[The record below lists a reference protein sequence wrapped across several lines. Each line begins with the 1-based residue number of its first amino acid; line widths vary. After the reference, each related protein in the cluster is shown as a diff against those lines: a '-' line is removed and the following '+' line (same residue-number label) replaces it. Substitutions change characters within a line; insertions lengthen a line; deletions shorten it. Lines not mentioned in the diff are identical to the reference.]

1 LQEVW
6 ETTAKIVISNG
17 GTISHHHGVGL
28 LKRKW
33 VKDEVGKQLE
43 LLKNIKKLL
52 DNKSLLN
59 PGKLIY

>member
-1 LQEVW
+1 VGNYCQDR
-6 ETTAKIVISNG
+6 INSG

-33 VKDEVGKQLE
+33 VKDEVTKQLE
-43 LLKNIKKLL
+43 LLKNFKKLL
-52 DNKSLLN
+52 DDKNLLN